1 MSVSTCSMI
10 KASSLLVSTIK
21 GVGEKLSSTLSKLGI
36 KTIENLLFHFPIGYQ
51 DRTTLRK
58 IAELEP
64 NQDFVVQGVIEKV
77 SQTFVPRK
85 MLLVKIKDNTGHLY
99 LRFFYYFPGLRNI
112 FKEGVL
118 IQVSGSSRL
127 GRFGLET
134 IHPEYEIVKGNE
146 FKPQILAKYPL
157 TKGIS
162 HQKMRKLISEAIELI
177 KQEKIEVTDLMPA
190 HNFSN
195 LNESIVNV
203 HSPDPK
209 SNIEDFLVGG
219 NSEARK
225 RIGLEEMV
233 ANKIS
238 YLSIREQN
246 KNRITSSF
254 QNDNLAKEI
263 NAGLAFKLTDDQVSA
278 YEEIRADIATQTP
291 MLRLLQGDVGS
302 GKTIVA
308 GLVAAH
314 VVEDKRQVA
323 ILAPTTI
330 LANQHYQN
338 FVEWFGAEEVQL
350 LTSKI
355 PAKEKRL
362 IYENIAEG
370 KAKIIIGTHAV
381 FQEGVSYKNLS
392 LVIYDEQ
399 HRFGVSQR
407 LKLKEKAEDYP
418 HQLLLSA
425 TPIPRTMAMG
435 VLSGLD
441 ISTIKSLPP
450 NRTPIVT
457 TTLSNNRRDA
467 LINRIKSAIS
477 KDSQVYWV
485 CPLIDESES
494 ELIGI
499 EDLEKILKKEFDS
512 QDYEIIHGKMKDA
525 DKHQILQDF
534 KDKKTKILLATT
546 VIEVGIDVPDANIM
560 VIENSERFGLA
571 QLHQLR
577 GRVGRGE
584 KESFCILMH
593 TDSLTELS
601 EKRLEII
608 TETND
613 GFVIAEEDLKL
624 RGPGDILGLSQTGQ
638 PSFTFFDLLANEELQ
653 VEAERLAQ
661 EVIKLPAEQQRRIVE
676 SWFPAHLELSDV

>member
-1 MSVSTCSMI
+1 MSTDQKI
-10 KASSLLVSTIK
+10 EASSLLVSTIK

-36 KTIENLLFHFPIGYQ
+36 KTIEDLLFHFPIGYQ
-51 DRTTLRK
+51 DRTILKK

-99 LRFFYYFPGLRNI
+99 LRFFYYFPGLRNV
-112 FKEGVL
+112 FKEGTS

-127 GRFGLET
+127 GRYGLET
-134 IHPEYEIVKGNE
+134 VHPEYEMVKNDE

-157 TKGIS
+157 TKGIT
-162 HQKMRKLISEAIELI
+162 HQKMRKLMSEAIELI
-177 KQEKIEVTDLMPA
+177 KEDKIEVTDLMPA

-195 LNESIVNV
+195 LNESIINV
-203 HSPDPK
+203 HAPDPK
-209 SNIEDFLVGG
+209 SDINDFLVGG

-246 KNRITSSF
+246 KNRITSAF
-254 QNDNLAKEI
+254 KNNKLAKEI
-263 NAGLAFKLTDDQVSA
+263 NSGLAFKLTDDQVSA
-278 YEEIRADIATQTP
+278 YEEISDDIATQTP

-314 VVEDKRQVA
+314 VVEDKKQVA

-338 FVEWFGAEEVQL
+338 FIEWFGEEEVQL

-355 PAKEKRL
+355 PVKEKRL
-362 IYENIAEG
+362 IYQNIAEG
-370 KAKIIIGTHAV
+370 KTKIIIGTHAV
-381 FQEGVSYKNLS
+381 FQEGVTYKDLS

-457 TTLSNNRRDA
+457 TTLPNNRREA
-467 LINRIKSAIS
+467 LIHRIKSAIN
-477 KDSQVYWV
+477 KNSQVYWV

-512 QDYEIIHGKMKDA
+512 QDYEIIHGKMKDM
-525 DKHQILQDF
+525 DKQKILSDF
-534 KDKKTKILLATT
+534 KEKKTKILLATT

-593 TDSLTELS
+593 NESLTELP
-601 EKRLEII
+601 EKRLQII

-653 VEAERLAQ
+653 GEAERLAQ
-661 EVIKLPAEQQRRIVE
+661 EVIKLPVEQQRRIVE
-676 SWFPAHLELSDV
+676 RWFPAHLELSDV

>member
-1 MSVSTCSMI
+1 MSTDQKI
-10 KASSLLVSTIK
+10 EASSLLVSTIK

-36 KTIENLLFHFPIGYQ
+36 KTIEDLLFHFPIGYQ
-51 DRTTLRK
+51 DRTILKK

-99 LRFFYYFPGLRNI
+99 LRFFYYFPGLRNV
-112 FKEGVL
+112 FKEGTS

-127 GRFGLET
+127 GRYGLET
-134 IHPEYEIVKGNE
+134 VHPEYEIVKNDE

-157 TKGIS
+157 TKGIT

-177 KQEKIEVTDLMPA
+177 KEDKIEVTDLMPA

-195 LNESIVNV
+195 LNESIINV
-203 HSPDPK
+203 HAPDPK
-209 SNIEDFLVGG
+209 SDIDDFLVGG
-219 NSEARK
+219 KSEARK

-246 KNRITSSF
+246 KNRITSAF
-254 QNDNLAKEI
+254 KNNKLAKEI
-263 NAGLAFKLTDDQVSA
+263 NAGLPFKLTDDQVSA
-278 YEEIRADIATQTP
+278 YEEISADIATQTP

-314 VVEDKRQVA
+314 VVEDKKQVA

-338 FVEWFGAEEVQL
+338 FIQWFGEEEVQL

-355 PAKEKRL
+355 PVKEKRL
-362 IYENIAEG
+362 IYQNIAEG
-370 KAKIIIGTHAV
+370 KTKIIIGTHAV
-381 FQEGVSYKNLS
+381 FQEGVTYKDLS

-467 LINRIKSAIS
+467 LINRIKSAIN
-477 KDSQVYWV
+477 KNSQVYWV

-512 QDYEIIHGKMKDA
+512 QDYEIIHGKMKDM
-525 DKHQILQDF
+525 DKQKILSDF
-534 KDKKTKILLATT
+534 KEKKTKILLATT

-593 TDSLTELS
+593 SDSLTELS

-653 VEAERLAQ
+653 GEAERLAQ
-661 EVIKLPAEQQRRIVE
+661 EVIKLPVEQQRKIVE
-676 SWFPAHLELSDV
+676 RWFPAHLELSDV

>member
-1 MSVSTCSMI
+1 MSTDQKI
-10 KASSLLVSTIK
+10 EASSLLVSTIK

-36 KTIENLLFHFPIGYQ
+36 KTIEDLLFHFPIGYQ
-51 DRTTLRK
+51 DRTILKK

-112 FKEGVL
+112 FKEGTSM
-118 IQVSGSSRL
+118 QVSGSSRL
-127 GRFGLET
+127 GRYGLET
-134 IHPEYEIVKGNE
+134 VHPEYEIVKNDE

-157 TKGIS
+157 TKGIT
-162 HQKMRKLISEAIELI
+162 HQKMRKLMSEAIELI
-177 KQEKIEVTDLMPA
+177 KEDKIEVTDLMPA

-195 LNESIVNV
+195 LNESIINV
-203 HSPDPK
+203 HAPDPK
-209 SNIEDFLVGG
+209 SDINDFLVGG

-246 KNRITSSF
+246 KNRITSAF
-254 QNDNLAKEI
+254 KNNKLAKEI
-263 NAGLAFKLTDDQVSA
+263 NSGLAFKLTDDQVSA
-278 YEEIRADIATQTP
+278 YEEISDDIATQTP

-314 VVEDKRQVA
+314 VVEDKKQVA

-338 FVEWFGAEEVQL
+338 FIEWFGEEEVQL

-355 PAKEKRL
+355 PVKEKKL
-362 IYENIAEG
+362 IYQNIAEG
-370 KAKIIIGTHAV
+370 KTKIIIGTHAV
-381 FQEGVSYKNLS
+381 FQEGVTYKDLS

-450 NRTPIVT
+450 NRTPIIT
-457 TTLSNNRRDA
+457 TTLPNNRRDA
-467 LINRIKSAIS
+467 LINRIKSAIN
-477 KDSQVYWV
+477 KNSQVYWV

-512 QDYEIIHGKMKDA
+512 QDYEIIHGKMKDM
-525 DKHQILQDF
+525 DKQKILSDF
-534 KDKKTKILLATT
+534 KEKKTKILLATT

-593 TDSLTELS
+593 NDSLTELP
-601 EKRLEII
+601 EKRLQII

-653 VEAERLAQ
+653 GEAERLAQ
-661 EVIKLPAEQQRRIVE
+661 EVIKLPVEQQRRIVE
-676 SWFPAHLELSDV
+676 RWFPAHLELSDV

>member
-1 MSVSTCSMI
+1 MSSDQKI
-10 KASSLLVSTIK
+10 EASSLLVSTIK

-36 KTIENLLFHFPIGYQ
+36 KTIEDLLFHFPIGYQ
-51 DRTTLRK
+51 DRTILKK

-99 LRFFYYFPGLRNI
+99 LRFFYYFPGLRNV
-112 FKEGVL
+112 FKEGTL

-127 GRFGLET
+127 GRYGLET
-134 IHPEYEIVKGNE
+134 VHPEYEIVKDNE

-157 TKGIS
+157 TKGIT
-162 HQKMRKLISEAIELI
+162 HIKMRKLISEAIELV
-177 KQEKIEVTDLMPA
+177 KADKIEVADLMPA
-190 HNFSN
+190 NNFSN
-195 LNESIVNV
+195 LNESIINV
-203 HSPDPK
+203 HTPDPK

-246 KNRITSSF
+246 KNRITSAF
-254 QNDNLAKEI
+254 QNDKLAKEI
-263 NAGLAFKLTDDQVSA
+263 NSGLAFELTDDQVSA
-278 YEEIRADIATQTP
+278 YEEISADIATQTP

-314 VVEDKRQVA
+314 VVEDKKQVA

-338 FVEWFGAEEVQL
+338 FVEWFGEEEVQL

-355 PAKEKRL
+355 PVKEKRL

-370 KAKIIIGTHAV
+370 KTKIIIGTHAV
-381 FQEGVSYKNLS
+381 FQEGVTYKDLS

-457 TTLSNNRRDA
+457 TTLPNNRRDA

-477 KDSQVYWV
+477 KNSQVYWV

-512 QDYEIIHGKMKDA
+512 QDYEIIHGKMKDT
-525 DKHQILQDF
+525 DKHQILKDF

-593 TDSLTELS
+593 SDSLTELS

-653 VEAERLAQ
+653 DEAERLAQ
-661 EVIKLPAEQQRRIVE
+661 EVIKLPVEQQRKIVE
-676 SWFPAHLELSDV
+676 RWFPAHLELSDV

>member
-1 MSVSTCSMI
+1 MSTDQKI
-10 KASSLLVSTIK
+10 EASSLLVSTIK

-36 KTIENLLFHFPIGYQ
+36 KTIEDLLFHFPIGYQ
-51 DRTTLRK
+51 DRTILKK

-99 LRFFYYFPGLRNI
+99 LRFFYYFPGLRNV
-112 FKEGVL
+112 FKEGTS

-127 GRFGLET
+127 GRYGLET
-134 IHPEYEIVKGNE
+134 VHPEYEIVKNDE

-157 TKGIS
+157 TKGIT
-162 HQKMRKLISEAIELI
+162 HQKMRKLMSEAIELI
-177 KQEKIEVTDLMPA
+177 KEGKIEVTDLMPA

-195 LNESIVNV
+195 LNESIINV
-203 HSPDPK
+203 HAPDPK
-209 SNIEDFLVGG
+209 SDINDFLVGG

-246 KNRITSSF
+246 KNRITSAF
-254 QNDNLAKEI
+254 KNNKLAKEI
-263 NAGLAFKLTDDQVSA
+263 NSGLAFKLTDDQVSA
-278 YEEIRADIATQTP
+278 YEEISDDIATQTP

-314 VVEDKRQVA
+314 VVEDKKQVA

-338 FVEWFGAEEVQL
+338 FIEWFGEEEVQL

-355 PAKEKRL
+355 PVKEKRL
-362 IYENIAEG
+362 IYQNIAEG
-370 KAKIIIGTHAV
+370 KTKIIIGTHAV
-381 FQEGVSYKNLS
+381 FQEGVTYKDLS

-450 NRTPIVT
+450 NRTPIIT
-457 TTLSNNRRDA
+457 TTLPNNRRDA
-467 LINRIKSAIS
+467 LINRIKSAIN
-477 KDSQVYWV
+477 KNSQVYWV

-512 QDYEIIHGKMKDA
+512 QDYEIIHGKMKDM
-525 DKHQILQDF
+525 DKQKILSDF
-534 KDKKTKILLATT
+534 KEKKTKILLATT

-593 TDSLTELS
+593 NESLTELP
-601 EKRLEII
+601 EKRLQII

-653 VEAERLAQ
+653 GEAERLAQ
-661 EVIKLPAEQQRRIVE
+661 EVIKLPVEQQRRIVE
-676 SWFPAHLELSDV
+676 RWFPAHLELSDV

>member
-1 MSVSTCSMI
+1 MSSDQKI
-10 KASSLLVSTIK
+10 EASSLLVSTIK

-36 KTIENLLFHFPIGYQ
+36 KTIEDLLFHFPIGYQ
-51 DRTTLRK
+51 DRTTLKK

-64 NQDFVVQGVIEKV
+64 NQDFVVQGVIERV

-99 LRFFYYFPGLRNI
+99 LRFFYYFPGLRNV
-112 FKEGVL
+112 FKEGTL

-127 GRFGLET
+127 GRYGLET
-134 IHPEYEIVKGNE
+134 VHPEYETVRDNE

-157 TKGIS
+157 TKGIT
-162 HQKMRKLISEAIELI
+162 HLKMRKLISEAIELI
-177 KQEKIEVTDLMPA
+177 KADKIEVADLMPA
-190 HNFSN
+190 NNFSN
-195 LNESIVNV
+195 LNESIINV
-203 HSPDPK
+203 HAPDPK
-209 SNIEDFLVGG
+209 SDIEDYLVGG

-246 KNRITSSF
+246 KNRITSAF
-254 QNDNLAKEI
+254 QNDKLAKEI
-263 NAGLAFKLTDDQVSA
+263 NSGLAFELTDDQVSA
-278 YEEIRADIATQTP
+278 YKEISADIATQTP

-314 VVEDKRQVA
+314 VVEDKKQVA

-338 FVEWFGAEEVQL
+338 FVEWFGEEEVQL

-355 PAKEKRL
+355 PVKEKRL

-370 KAKIIIGTHAV
+370 KTKIIIGTHAV
-381 FQEGVSYKNLS
+381 FQEGVTYKDLS

-457 TTLSNNRRDA
+457 TTLPNNRRDA

-477 KDSQVYWV
+477 KNSQVYWV

-512 QDYEIIHGKMKDA
+512 QDYEIIHGKMKDT
-525 DKHQILQDF
+525 DKHQILKDF

-593 TDSLTELS
+593 SDSLTELS

-653 VEAERLAQ
+653 DEAERLAQ
-661 EVIKLPAEQQRRIVE
+661 EVIKLPVEQQRKIVE
-676 SWFPAHLELSDV
+676 RWFPAHLELSDV

>member
-1 MSVSTCSMI
+1 MSTDQKI
-10 KASSLLVSTIK
+10 EASSLLVSTIK

-36 KTIENLLFHFPIGYQ
+36 KTIEDLLFHFPIGYQ
-51 DRTTLRK
+51 DRTILKK

-99 LRFFYYFPGLRNI
+99 LRFFYYFPGLRNV
-112 FKEGVL
+112 FKEGTS

-127 GRFGLET
+127 GRYGLET
-134 IHPEYEIVKGNE
+134 VHPEYEIVKNDE

-157 TKGIS
+157 TKGIT
-162 HQKMRKLISEAIELI
+162 HQKMRKLMSEAIELI
-177 KQEKIEVTDLMPA
+177 KEGKIEVTDLMPA

-195 LNESIVNV
+195 LNESIINV
-203 HSPDPK
+203 HAPDPK
-209 SNIEDFLVGG
+209 SDINDFLVGG

-246 KNRITSSF
+246 KNRITSAF
-254 QNDNLAKEI
+254 KNNKLAKEI
-263 NAGLAFKLTDDQVSA
+263 NSGLAFKLTDDQVSA
-278 YEEIRADIATQTP
+278 YEEISDDIATQTP

-314 VVEDKRQVA
+314 VVEDKKQVA

-338 FVEWFGAEEVQL
+338 FIEWFGEEEVQL

-355 PAKEKRL
+355 PVKEKRL
-362 IYENIAEG
+362 IYQNIAEG
-370 KAKIIIGTHAV
+370 KTKIIIGTHAV
-381 FQEGVSYKNLS
+381 FQEGVTYKDLS

-457 TTLSNNRRDA
+457 TTLPNNRREA
-467 LINRIKSAIS
+467 LINRIKSAIN
-477 KDSQVYWV
+477 KNSQVYWV

-512 QDYEIIHGKMKDA
+512 QDYEIIHGKMKDM
-525 DKHQILQDF
+525 DKQKILSDF
-534 KDKKTKILLATT
+534 KEKKTKILLATT

-593 TDSLTELS
+593 NESLTELP
-601 EKRLEII
+601 EKRLQII

-653 VEAERLAQ
+653 GEAERLAQ
-661 EVIKLPAEQQRRIVE
+661 EVIKLPVEQQRRIVE
-676 SWFPAHLELSDV
+676 RWFPAHLELSDV

>member
-1 MSVSTCSMI
+1 MSTDQKI
-10 KASSLLVSTIK
+10 EASSLLVSTIK

-36 KTIENLLFHFPIGYQ
+36 KTIEDLLFHFPIGYQ
-51 DRTTLRK
+51 DRTILKK

-99 LRFFYYFPGLRNI
+99 LRFFYYFPGLRNV
-112 FKEGVL
+112 FKEGTS

-127 GRFGLET
+127 GRYGLET
-134 IHPEYEIVKGNE
+134 VHPEYEIVKNDE

-157 TKGIS
+157 TKGIT
-162 HQKMRKLISEAIELI
+162 HQKMRKLMSEAIELI
-177 KQEKIEVTDLMPA
+177 KEDKIEVTDLMPA

-195 LNESIVNV
+195 LNESIINV
-203 HSPDPK
+203 HAPDPK
-209 SNIEDFLVGG
+209 SDINDFLVGG

-246 KNRITSSF
+246 KNRITSAF
-254 QNDNLAKEI
+254 QNNKLAQEI
-263 NAGLAFKLTDDQVSA
+263 NSGLAFKLTDDQVSA
-278 YEEIRADIATQTP
+278 YEEISADIATQTP

-314 VVEDKRQVA
+314 VVEDKKQVA

-338 FVEWFGAEEVQL
+338 FIEWFGEEEVQL

-355 PAKEKRL
+355 PVKEKKL
-362 IYENIAEG
+362 IYQNIAEG
-370 KAKIIIGTHAV
+370 KTKIIIGTHAV
-381 FQEGVSYKNLS
+381 FQEGVTYKDLS

-450 NRTPIVT
+450 NRTPIIT
-457 TTLSNNRRDA
+457 TTLPNNRRDA
-467 LINRIKSAIS
+467 LINRIKSAIN
-477 KDSQVYWV
+477 KNSQVYWV

-512 QDYEIIHGKMKDA
+512 QDYEIIHGKMKDM
-525 DKHQILQDF
+525 DKQKILSDF
-534 KDKKTKILLATT
+534 KEKKTKILLATT

-593 TDSLTELS
+593 NDSLTELP
-601 EKRLEII
+601 EKRLQII

-653 VEAERLAQ
+653 GEAERLAQ
-661 EVIKLPAEQQRRIVE
+661 EVIKLPVEQQRRIVE
-676 SWFPAHLELSDV
+676 RWFPAHLELSDV

>member
-1 MSVSTCSMI
+1 MSTDQKI
-10 KASSLLVSTIK
+10 EASSLLVSTIK
-21 GVGEKLSSTLSKLGI
+21 GVGEKLSSTLLKLGI
-36 KTIENLLFHFPIGYQ
+36 KTIEDLLFHFPIGYH
-51 DRTTLRK
+51 DRTTLKK

-85 MLLVKIKDNTGHLY
+85 MLLVKVRDNTGHLY
-99 LRFFYYFPGLRNI
+99 LRFFYYFPGLRNV
-112 FKEGVL
+112 FKIGTS

-127 GRFGLET
+127 GRYGLET
-134 IHPEYEIVKGNE
+134 VHPEYEIVRDDE

-157 TKGIS
+157 TKGIT
-162 HQKMRKLISEAIELI
+162 HQKLRKIISEAIELL
-177 KQEKIEVTDLMPA
+177 KQDKIEITDLLPA

-195 LNESIVNV
+195 LNQSIIDV
-203 HSPDPK
+203 HTPDPK

-219 NSEARK
+219 TSEARK

-246 KNRITSSF
+246 KNRITSTF
-254 QNDNLAKEI
+254 HNDRLAKEI
-263 NAGLAFKLTDDQVSA
+263 HSSLAFKLTDDQVSA
-278 YEEIRADIATQTP
+278 YEEISADIATQTP

-314 VVEDKRQVA
+314 IVEDKKQVA

-338 FVEWFGAEEVQL
+338 FVEWFGQEEVQL
-350 LTSKI
+350 LTSRI

-362 IYENIAEG
+362 IYENIVEG
-370 KAKIIIGTHAV
+370 KTKIIIGTHAV
-381 FQEGVSYKNLS
+381 FQEAVTYKDLS

-457 TTLSNNRRDA
+457 TTLPNNRRDA

-477 KDSQVYWV
+477 KNSQVYWV

-499 EDLEKILKKEFDS
+499 EDLEKILKKEFNS
-512 QDYEIIHGKMKDA
+512 KEYEIIHGKMKDT
-525 DKHQILQDF
+525 DKQRILSDF
-534 KDKKTKILLATT
+534 REKKTKILLATT

-593 TDSLTELS
+593 SDSLTELS
-601 EKRLEII
+601 EKRLQII

-653 VEAERLAQ
+653 DEAERLAQ
-661 EVIKLPAEQQRRIVE
+661 EVIKLPVEQQRRIVE
-676 SWFPAHLELSDV
+676 RWFPAHLELSDV

>member
-1 MSVSTCSMI
+1 MSSDQKI

-51 DRTTLRK
+51 DRTKLRK

-162 HQKMRKLISEAIELI
+162 HQKMRKIISEAIELI

-263 NAGLAFKLTDDQVSA
+263 NAGLAFELTDDQVSA
-278 YEEIRADIATQTP
+278 YEEIRSDIATQTP

-338 FVEWFGAEEVQL
+338 FVEWFGGEEVQL

-370 KAKIIIGTHAV
+370 KTKIIIGTHAV

-638 PSFTFFDLLANEELQ
+638 PSFTFFDLLADEELQ

-661 EVIKLPAEQQRRIVE
+661 EVIKLPVEQQRKIVE
-676 SWFPAHLELSDV
+676 RWFPAHLELSDV

>member
-1 MSVSTCSMI
+1 MSTDQKI
-10 KASSLLVSTIK
+10 EASSLLVSTIK

-36 KTIENLLFHFPIGYQ
+36 KTVEDLLFHFPIGYQ
-51 DRTTLRK
+51 DRTVLKK

-99 LRFFYYFPGLRNI
+99 LRFFYYFPGLRNV
-112 FKEGVL
+112 FKEGTS

-127 GRFGLET
+127 GRYGLET
-134 IHPEYEIVKGNE
+134 VHPEYEIVKNDE

-157 TKGIS
+157 TKGIT
-162 HQKMRKLISEAIELI
+162 HQKMRKLMSEAIELI
-177 KQEKIEVTDLMPA
+177 KEDKIEVTDLMPA

-195 LNESIVNV
+195 LNESIINV
-203 HSPDPK
+203 HAPDPK
-209 SNIEDFLVGG
+209 SDINDFLVGG

-246 KNRITSSF
+246 KNRITSAF
-254 QNDNLAKEI
+254 KNNKLAKEI
-263 NAGLAFKLTDDQVSA
+263 NSGLAFKLTDDQVSA
-278 YEEIRADIATQTP
+278 YEEISDDIATQTP

-314 VVEDKRQVA
+314 VVEDKKQVA
-323 ILAPTTI
+323 ILAQTTI

-338 FVEWFGAEEVQL
+338 FVEWFGEEEVQL

-355 PAKEKRL
+355 PVKEKRL

-370 KAKIIIGTHAV
+370 KTKIIIGTHAV
-381 FQEGVSYKNLS
+381 FQEGVTYKDLS

-457 TTLSNNRRDA
+457 TTLPNNRRDA
-467 LINRIKSAIS
+467 LINRIKSAIN
-477 KDSQVYWV
+477 KNSQVYWV

-512 QDYEIIHGKMKDA
+512 QDYEIIHGKMKDT
-525 DKHQILQDF
+525 DKQRILSDF

-593 TDSLTELS
+593 SDSLTELS
-601 EKRLEII
+601 EKRLQII

-638 PSFTFFDLLANEELQ
+638 PSFTFFDLLANQELQ
-653 VEAERLAQ
+653 FEAERLAQ
-661 EVIKLPAEQQRRIVE
+661 EVIRLPVEQQRRIVE
-676 SWFPAHLELSDV
+676 RWFPAHLELSDV

>member
-1 MSVSTCSMI
+1 MSSDQKI
-10 KASSLLVSTIK
+10 EASSLLVSTIK

-36 KTIENLLFHFPIGYQ
+36 KTIEDLLFHFPIGYQ
-51 DRTTLRK
+51 DRTTLKK

-85 MLLVKIKDNTGHLY
+85 MLLVKIRDNTGHLY
-99 LRFFYYFPGLRNI
+99 LRFFYYFPGLRNV
-112 FKEGVL
+112 FKEGTL

-127 GRFGLET
+127 GRYGLET
-134 IHPEYEIVKGNE
+134 VHPEYETVRDNE

-157 TKGIS
+157 TKGIT
-162 HQKMRKLISEAIELI
+162 HLKMRKLISEAIELI
-177 KQEKIEVTDLMPA
+177 KADKIEVADLMPA
-190 HNFSN
+190 NNFSN
-195 LNESIVNV
+195 LNESIINV
-203 HSPDPK
+203 HAPDPK
-209 SNIEDFLVGG
+209 SDIEDYLVGG

-246 KNRITSSF
+246 KNRITSAF
-254 QNDNLAKEI
+254 QNDKLAKEI
-263 NAGLAFKLTDDQVSA
+263 NSGLAFELTDDQVSA
-278 YEEIRADIATQTP
+278 YKEISADIATQTP

-314 VVEDKRQVA
+314 VVEGKKQVA

-338 FVEWFGAEEVQL
+338 FVEWFGEEEVQL

-355 PAKEKRL
+355 PVKEKRL

-370 KAKIIIGTHAV
+370 KTKIIIGTHAV
-381 FQEGVSYKNLS
+381 FQEGVTYKDLS

-457 TTLSNNRRDA
+457 TTLPNNRRDA

-477 KDSQVYWV
+477 KNSQVYWV

-512 QDYEIIHGKMKDA
+512 QDYEIIHGKMKDT
-525 DKHQILQDF
+525 DKHQILKDF

-593 TDSLTELS
+593 SDSLTELS

-653 VEAERLAQ
+653 DEAERLAQ
-661 EVIKLPAEQQRRIVE
+661 EVIKLPVEQQRKIVE
-676 SWFPAHLELSDV
+676 RWFPAHLELSDV

>member
-1 MSVSTCSMI
+1 MSTDQKI
-10 KASSLLVSTIK
+10 EASSLLVSTIK

-36 KTIENLLFHFPIGYQ
+36 KTIEDLLFHFPISYQ
-51 DRTTLRK
+51 DRTILKK

-99 LRFFYYFPGLRNI
+99 LRFFYYFPGLRNV
-112 FKEGVL
+112 FKEGTS

-127 GRFGLET
+127 GRYGLET
-134 IHPEYEIVKGNE
+134 VHPEYEIVKNDE

-157 TKGIS
+157 TKGIT
-162 HQKMRKLISEAIELI
+162 HQKMRKLMSEAIELI
-177 KQEKIEVTDLMPA
+177 KEDKIEVTDLMPA

-195 LNESIVNV
+195 LNESIINV
-203 HSPDPK
+203 HAPDPK
-209 SNIEDFLVGG
+209 SDINDFLVGG

-246 KNRITSSF
+246 KNRITSAF
-254 QNDNLAKEI
+254 KNNKLAKEI
-263 NAGLAFKLTDDQVSA
+263 NSGLAFKLTDDQVSA
-278 YEEIRADIATQTP
+278 YEEISDDIATQTP

-314 VVEDKRQVA
+314 VVEDKKQVA

-338 FVEWFGAEEVQL
+338 FIEWFGEEEVQL

-355 PAKEKRL
+355 PVKEKKL
-362 IYENIAEG
+362 IYQNIAEG
-370 KAKIIIGTHAV
+370 KTKIIIGTHAV
-381 FQEGVSYKNLS
+381 FQEGVTYKDLS

-450 NRTPIVT
+450 NRTPIIT
-457 TTLSNNRRDA
+457 TTLPNNRRDA
-467 LINRIKSAIS
+467 LINRIKSAIN
-477 KDSQVYWV
+477 KNSQVYWV

-512 QDYEIIHGKMKDA
+512 QDYEIIHGKMKDM
-525 DKHQILQDF
+525 DKQKILSDF
-534 KDKKTKILLATT
+534 KEKKTKILLATT

-593 TDSLTELS
+593 NDSLTELP
-601 EKRLEII
+601 EKRLQII

-653 VEAERLAQ
+653 GEAERLAQ
-661 EVIKLPAEQQRRIVE
+661 EVIKLPVEQQRRIVE
-676 SWFPAHLELSDV
+676 RWFPAHLELSDV

>member
-1 MSVSTCSMI
+1 MSTDQKI
-10 KASSLLVSTIK
+10 EASSLLVSTIK

-36 KTIENLLFHFPIGYQ
+36 KTIEDLLFHFPIGYQ
-51 DRTTLRK
+51 DRTTLKK

-99 LRFFYYFPGLRNI
+99 LRFFYYFPGLRNV
-112 FKEGVL
+112 FKEGTL

-127 GRFGLET
+127 GRYGLET
-134 IHPEYEIVKGNE
+134 VHPEYEIVKDDE

-157 TKGIS
+157 TKGIT

-177 KQEKIEVTDLMPA
+177 KQQKIEVTDLMPE

-195 LNESIVNV
+195 LNESIINV

-209 SNIEDFLVGG
+209 SDIEDFLVGG

-246 KNRITSSF
+246 KNRITSAF
-254 QNDNLAKEI
+254 QNDKLAKEI
-263 NAGLAFKLTDDQVSA
+263 NSGLAFKLTDDQISA
-278 YEEIRADIATQTP
+278 YEEISADIATQTP

-314 VVEDKRQVA
+314 VVEDKKQVA

-338 FVEWFGAEEVQL
+338 FVEWFGEEEVQL

-355 PAKEKRL
+355 PVKEKRL

-370 KAKIIIGTHAV
+370 KTKIIIGTHAV
-381 FQEGVSYKNLS
+381 FQEGVTYKDLS

-457 TTLSNNRRDA
+457 TTLPNNRRDA

-477 KDSQVYWV
+477 KNSQVYWV

-512 QDYEIIHGKMKDA
+512 QDYEIIHGKMKDT
-525 DKHQILQDF
+525 DKHQILKDF

-593 TDSLTELS
+593 SDSLTELS

-653 VEAERLAQ
+653 DEAERLAQ
-661 EVIKLPAEQQRRIVE
+661 EVIKLPIEQQRKIVE
-676 SWFPAHLELSDV
+676 RWFPAHLELSDV

>member
-1 MSVSTCSMI
+1 MSTDQKI
-10 KASSLLVSTIK
+10 EASSLLVSTIK

-36 KTIENLLFHFPIGYQ
+36 KTVEDLLFHFPIGYQ
-51 DRTTLRK
+51 DRTVLKK

-99 LRFFYYFPGLRNI
+99 LRFFYYFPGLRNV
-112 FKEGVL
+112 FKEGTS

-127 GRFGLET
+127 GRYGLET
-134 IHPEYEIVKGNE
+134 VHPEYEIVKNDE

-157 TKGIS
+157 TKGIT

-177 KQEKIEVTDLMPA
+177 KEDKIEVTDLMPA
-190 HNFSN
+190 HSISN
-195 LNESIVNV
+195 LTESIINV
-203 HSPDPK
+203 HAPDAQRD
-209 SNIEDFLVGG
+209 IDDFLVGG
-219 NSEARK
+219 KSEARK

-246 KNRITSSF
+246 KNRITSAF
-254 QNDNLAKEI
+254 KTNKLAKEI

-278 YEEIRADIATQTP
+278 YEEISADIATQTP

-314 VVEDKRQVA
+314 VVEDKKQVA

-338 FVEWFGAEEVQL
+338 FIQWFGEEEVQL

-355 PAKEKRL
+355 PVKEKRL
-362 IYENIAEG
+362 IYQNIAKG
-370 KAKIIIGTHAV
+370 KTKIIIGTHAV
-381 FQEGVSYKNLS
+381 FQEGVTYKDLS

-441 ISTIKSLPP
+441 ISTIKTLPP

-467 LINRIKSAIS
+467 LINRIKSAIN
-477 KDSQVYWV
+477 KNSQVYWV

-512 QDYEIIHGKMKDA
+512 QDYEIIHGKMKDM
-525 DKHQILQDF
+525 DKQKILSDF
-534 KDKKTKILLATT
+534 KEKKTKILLATT

-593 TDSLTELS
+593 SDSLTELS

-653 VEAERLAQ
+653 GEAERLAQ
-661 EVIKLPAEQQRRIVE
+661 EVIKLPVEQQRKIVE
-676 SWFPAHLELSDV
+676 RWFPAHLELSDV

>member
-1 MSVSTCSMI
+1 MSTDQKI
-10 KASSLLVSTIK
+10 EASSLLVSTIK

-36 KTIENLLFHFPIGYQ
+36 KTIEDLLFHFPIGYQ
-51 DRTTLRK
+51 DRTTLKK

-64 NQDFVVQGVIEKV
+64 NQDFVVQGIIEKV

-99 LRFFYYFPGLRNI
+99 LRFFYYFPGLRNV
-112 FKEGVL
+112 FKEGTL

-127 GRFGLET
+127 GRYGLET
-134 IHPEYEIVKGNE
+134 VHPEYEIVKDDE

-157 TKGIS
+157 TKGIT

-177 KQEKIEVTDLMPA
+177 KQQKIEVTDLMPE

-195 LNESIVNV
+195 LNESIINV

-209 SNIEDFLVGG
+209 SDIEDFLVGG

-246 KNRITSSF
+246 KNRITSAF
-254 QNDNLAKEI
+254 QNDKLAKEI
-263 NAGLAFKLTDDQVSA
+263 NSGLAFKLTDDQISA
-278 YEEIRADIATQTP
+278 YEEISADIATQTP

-314 VVEDKRQVA
+314 VVEDKKQVA

-338 FVEWFGAEEVQL
+338 FVEWFGEEEVQL

-355 PAKEKRL
+355 PVKEKRL

-370 KAKIIIGTHAV
+370 KTKIIIGTHAV
-381 FQEGVSYKNLS
+381 FQEGVTYKDLS

-457 TTLSNNRRDA
+457 TTLPNNRRDA

-477 KDSQVYWV
+477 KNSQVYWV

-512 QDYEIIHGKMKDA
+512 QDYEIIHGKMKDT
-525 DKHQILQDF
+525 DKQKILSDF

-593 TDSLTELS
+593 SDSLTELS

-653 VEAERLAQ
+653 GEAERLAQ
-661 EVIKLPAEQQRRIVE
+661 EVIKLPVEQQRKIVE
-676 SWFPAHLELSDV
+676 RWFPAHLELSDV

>member
-1 MSVSTCSMI
+1 MSSDQKI

-195 LNESIVNV
+195 LNESIINV

-370 KAKIIIGTHAV
+370 KTKIIIGTHAV

-593 TDSLTELS
+593 SDSLTELS

-653 VEAERLAQ
+653 IEAERLAQ

-676 SWFPAHLELSDV
+676 RWFPAHLELSDV

>member
-1 MSVSTCSMI
+1 MSSDQKI
-10 KASSLLVSTIK
+10 EASSLLVSTIK
-21 GVGEKLSSTLSKLGI
+21 GVGEKLSSTLLKLGI
-36 KTIENLLFHFPIGYQ
+36 KTIEDLLFHFPIGYQ
-51 DRTTLRK
+51 DRTTLKK

-99 LRFFYYFPGLRNI
+99 LRFFYYFPGLRNV
-112 FKEGVL
+112 FKEGTL

-127 GRFGLET
+127 GRYGLET
-134 IHPEYEIVKGNE
+134 VHPEYEIVKDNE

-157 TKGIS
+157 TKGIT
-162 HQKMRKLISEAIELI
+162 HLKMRKLISEAIELI
-177 KQEKIEVTDLMPA
+177 KADKIEVADLMPA
-190 HNFSN
+190 NNFSN
-195 LNESIVNV
+195 LNESIINV
-203 HSPDPK
+203 HAPDPK
-209 SNIEDFLVGG
+209 SDIEDYLVGG

-246 KNRITSSF
+246 KNRITSAF
-254 QNDNLAKEI
+254 QNDKLAKEI
-263 NAGLAFKLTDDQVSA
+263 NSGLAFELTDDQVSA
-278 YEEIRADIATQTP
+278 YEEISADIATQTP

-314 VVEDKRQVA
+314 VVEGKKQVA

-338 FVEWFGAEEVQL
+338 FVEWFGEEEVQL

-355 PAKEKRL
+355 PVKEKRL

-370 KAKIIIGTHAV
+370 KTKIIIGTHAV
-381 FQEGVSYKNLS
+381 FQEGVTYKDLS

-457 TTLSNNRRDA
+457 TTLPNNRRDA

-477 KDSQVYWV
+477 KNSQVYWV

-499 EDLEKILKKEFDS
+499 EDLEKILEKEFDS
-512 QDYEIIHGKMKDA
+512 QDYEIIHGKMKDT
-525 DKHQILQDF
+525 DKHQILKDF

-593 TDSLTELS
+593 SDSLTELS

-653 VEAERLAQ
+653 DEAERLAQ
-661 EVIKLPAEQQRRIVE
+661 EVIKLPVEQQRKIVE
-676 SWFPAHLELSDV
+676 RWFPAHLELSDV

>member
-1 MSVSTCSMI
+1 MSTDQKI
-10 KASSLLVSTIK
+10 EASSLLVSTIK

-36 KTIENLLFHFPIGYQ
+36 KTIEDLLFHFPIGYQ
-51 DRTTLRK
+51 DRTTLKK

-99 LRFFYYFPGLRNI
+99 LRFFYYFPGLRNV
-112 FKEGVL
+112 FKEGTL

-127 GRFGLET
+127 GRYGLET
-134 IHPEYEIVKGNE
+134 VHPEYEIVKDDE

-177 KQEKIEVTDLMPA
+177 KQQKIEVTDLMPE

-195 LNESIVNV
+195 LNESIINV

-209 SNIEDFLVGG
+209 SDIEDFLVGG

-246 KNRITSSF
+246 KNRITSAF
-254 QNDNLAKEI
+254 QNDKLAKEI
-263 NAGLAFKLTDDQVSA
+263 NSGLAFKLTDDQISA
-278 YEEIRADIATQTP
+278 YEEISADIATQTP

-314 VVEDKRQVA
+314 VVEDKKQVA

-338 FVEWFGAEEVQL
+338 FVEWFGEEEVQL

-355 PAKEKRL
+355 PVKEKRL

-370 KAKIIIGTHAV
+370 KTKIIIGTHAV
-381 FQEGVSYKNLS
+381 FQEGVTYKNLS

-457 TTLSNNRRDA
+457 TTLPNNRRDA

-477 KDSQVYWV
+477 KNSQVYWV

-512 QDYEIIHGKMKDA
+512 QDYEIIHGKMKDT
-525 DKHQILQDF
+525 DKQKILSDF

-593 TDSLTELS
+593 SDSLTELS

-653 VEAERLAQ
+653 GEAERLAQ
-661 EVIKLPAEQQRRIVE
+661 EVIKLPVEQQRKIVE
-676 SWFPAHLELSDV
+676 RWFPAHLELSDV

>member
-1 MSVSTCSMI
+1 MSTDQKI
-10 KASSLLVSTIK
+10 EASSLLVSTIK
-21 GVGEKLSSTLSKLGI
+21 GVGEKLSSTLSRLGI
-36 KTIENLLFHFPIGYQ
+36 KTIEDLLFHFPVGYQ
-51 DRTTLRK
+51 DRTTLKK

-64 NQDFVVQGVIEKV
+64 NQDFVVQAVIEKV

-85 MLLVKIKDNTGHLY
+85 MLLVKVKDSTGHLY
-99 LRFFYYFPGLRNI
+99 LRFFYYFPGLRNV
-112 FKEGVL
+112 FKEGAL
-118 IQVSGSSRL
+118 LQVSGSSRL
-127 GRFGLET
+127 GRYGLET
-134 IHPEYEIVKGNE
+134 VHPEYEIVKDNE

-157 TKGIS
+157 TKGIT
-162 HQKMRKLISEAIELI
+162 HQKLRKLISEAIELI
-177 KQEKIEVTDLMPA
+177 KQDKIEVTDLLPE

-195 LNESIVNV
+195 LNKSIIDV
-203 HSPDPK
+203 HAPDPE
-209 SNIEDFLVGG
+209 SNIEDLLAGG
-219 NSEARK
+219 TSEARK

-238 YLSIREQN
+238 YLSIKEQN
-246 KNRITSSF
+246 KNRITSAF
-254 QNDNLAKEI
+254 QNDKLAKVI
-263 NAGLAFKLTDDQVSA
+263 CSSLAFKLTDDQVSA
-278 YEEIRADIATQTP
+278 YEEISADIATQTP

-308 GLVAAH
+308 GLIAAH
-314 VVEDKRQVA
+314 VVEDKKQVA

-338 FVEWFGAEEVQL
+338 FVEWFGEEEVQL

-355 PAKEKRL
+355 PVKEKRL

-370 KAKIIIGTHAV
+370 KTKIIIGTHAV
-381 FQEGVSYKNLS
+381 FQEGVSYKDLS

-457 TTLSNNRRDA
+457 TTLPNNRRDA

-477 KDSQVYWV
+477 KNSQVYWV

-512 QDYEIIHGKMKDA
+512 KDYEIIHGKMKDT
-525 DKHQILQDF
+525 DKQKILSDF

-593 TDSLTELS
+593 SDSLTELS
-601 EKRLEII
+601 EKRLQII

-638 PSFTFFDLLANEELQ
+638 PSFTFFDLLANQELQ

-661 EVIKLPAEQQRRIVE
+661 EVIRLPVEQQRRIVE
-676 SWFPAHLELSDV
+676 RWFPAHLELSDV

>member
-1 MSVSTCSMI
+1 
-10 KASSLLVSTIK
+10 
-21 GVGEKLSSTLSKLGI
+21 
-36 KTIENLLFHFPIGYQ
+36 
-51 DRTTLRK
+51 
-58 IAELEP
+58 
-64 NQDFVVQGVIEKV
+64 
-77 SQTFVPRK
+77 

-99 LRFFYYFPGLRNI
+99 LRFFYYFPGLRNV
-112 FKEGVL
+112 FKEGTL

-127 GRFGLET
+127 GRYGLET
-134 IHPEYEIVKGNE
+134 VHPEYEIVKGDE

-157 TKGIS
+157 TKGIT

-195 LNESIVNV
+195 LNESIINV

-209 SNIEDFLVGG
+209 SDIEDFLVGG
-219 NSEARK
+219 TSEARK

-246 KNRITSSF
+246 KNRITSAF
-254 QNDNLAKEI
+254 QNDKLAKEI
-263 NAGLAFKLTDDQVSA
+263 NSGLAFKLTDDQISA
-278 YEEIRADIATQTP
+278 YEEISADIATQTP

-314 VVEDKRQVA
+314 VVEDKKQVA

-338 FVEWFGAEEVQL
+338 FVEWFGEEEVQL

-355 PAKEKRL
+355 PVKEKRL

-370 KAKIIIGTHAV
+370 KTKIIIGTHAV
-381 FQEGVSYKNLS
+381 FQEGVTYKDLS

-457 TTLSNNRRDA
+457 TTLPNNRRDA

-477 KDSQVYWV
+477 KNSQVYWV

-512 QDYEIIHGKMKDA
+512 EDYEIIHGKMKDA
-525 DKHQILQDF
+525 DKHQILKDF

-593 TDSLTELS
+593 SDTLTELS

-638 PSFTFFDLLANEELQ
+638 PSFTFFDLIANEELQ
-653 VEAERLAQ
+653 DEAERLAQ
-661 EVIKLPAEQQRRIVE
+661 EVIKLPVEQQRKIVE
-676 SWFPAHLELSDV
+676 RWFPAHLELSDV

>member
-1 MSVSTCSMI
+1 MSSDQKI
-10 KASSLLVSTIK
+10 EASSLLVSTIK

-36 KTIENLLFHFPIGYQ
+36 KTIEDLLFHFPIGYQ
-51 DRTTLRK
+51 DRTTLKK

-99 LRFFYYFPGLRNI
+99 LRFFYYFPGLRNV
-112 FKEGVL
+112 FKEGTL

-127 GRFGLET
+127 GRYGLET
-134 IHPEYEIVKGNE
+134 VHPEYEIVKDNE

-157 TKGIS
+157 TKGIT
-162 HQKMRKLISEAIELI
+162 HLKMRKLISEAIELI
-177 KQEKIEVTDLMPA
+177 KADKIEVADLMPA
-190 HNFSN
+190 NNFSN
-195 LNESIVNV
+195 LNESIINV
-203 HSPDPK
+203 HAPDPQ
-209 SNIEDFLVGG
+209 SDIEDYLVGG

-246 KNRITSSF
+246 KNRITSAF
-254 QNDNLAKEI
+254 QNDKLAKEI
-263 NAGLAFKLTDDQVSA
+263 NSGLAFELTDDQVSA
-278 YEEIRADIATQTP
+278 YEEISADIATQTP

-314 VVEDKRQVA
+314 VVEDKKQVA

-338 FVEWFGAEEVQL
+338 FVEWFGEEEVQL

-355 PAKEKRL
+355 PVKEKRL

-370 KAKIIIGTHAV
+370 KTKIIIGTHAV
-381 FQEGVSYKNLS
+381 FQEGVTYKDLS

-457 TTLSNNRRDA
+457 TTLPNNRRDA

-477 KDSQVYWV
+477 KNSQVYWV

-512 QDYEIIHGKMKDA
+512 QDYEIIHGKMKDT
-525 DKHQILQDF
+525 DKHQILKDF

-593 TDSLTELS
+593 SDSLTELS

-653 VEAERLAQ
+653 DEAERLAQ
-661 EVIKLPAEQQRRIVE
+661 EVIKLPVEQQRKIVE
-676 SWFPAHLELSDV
+676 RWFPAHLELSDV

>member
-1 MSVSTCSMI
+1 MSSDQKI
-10 KASSLLVSTIK
+10 EASSLLVSTIK

-36 KTIENLLFHFPIGYQ
+36 ITIEDLLFHFPIGYQ
-51 DRTTLRK
+51 DRTTLKK

-85 MLLVKIKDNTGHLY
+85 MLLVKIKDNTGHIY
-99 LRFFYYFPGLRNI
+99 LRFFYYFPGLRNV
-112 FKEGVL
+112 FKEGTT
-118 IQVSGSSRL
+118 IQVAGSSRL
-127 GRFGLET
+127 GRYGLET
-134 IHPEYEIVKGNE
+134 VHPEYETVQGNE
-146 FKPQILAKYPL
+146 FVPQILAKYPL
-157 TKGIS
+157 TKGLT
-162 HQKMRKLISEAIELI
+162 HQKMRKLISEVIELI

-195 LNESIVNV
+195 LNDSIINV

-209 SNIEDFLVGG
+209 SNIEEFLIGG

-246 KNRITSSF
+246 KNKTTKTF
-254 QNDNLAKEI
+254 PKNTLAKEI
-263 NAGLAFKLTDDQVSA
+263 KANLAFELTQDQASV
-278 YEEIRADIATQTP
+278 YEEISADIANQTP

-314 VVEDKRQVA
+314 VVEDKKQVA

-338 FVEWFGAEEVQL
+338 FVEWFGKEEVQL

-355 PAKEKRL
+355 PAKEKKL

-370 KAKIIIGTHAV
+370 KTKIIIGTHAV
-381 FQEGVSYKNLS
+381 FQEGVTYKDLS

-467 LINRIKSAIS
+467 LISRIKSAIS
-477 KDSQVYWV
+477 KNSQVYWV

-499 EDLEKILKKEFDS
+499 EDLEKILNKEFKS
-512 QDYEIIHGKMKDA
+512 QEYEIIHGKMKDSE
-525 DKHQILQDF
+525 KQRILSDF
-534 KDKKTKILLATT
+534 KEKKTKILLATT

-560 VIENSERFGLA
+560 IIENSERFGLA

-593 TDSLTELS
+593 NDSLTELS
-601 EKRLEII
+601 EKRLQII

-613 GFVIAEEDLKL
+613 GFIIAEEDLKL

-653 VEAERLAQ
+653 EEAERLAQ
-661 EVIKLPAEQQRRIVE
+661 EVIKLPVEQQRKIVE
-676 SWFPAHLELSDV
+676 RWFPAHLELSDV

>member
-1 MSVSTCSMI
+1 MSSDQKI
-10 KASSLLVSTIK
+10 EASSLLVSTIK

-36 KTIENLLFHFPIGYQ
+36 MTIEDLLFHFPIGYQ
-51 DRTTLRK
+51 DRTTLKK

-64 NQDFVVQGVIEKV
+64 NQDFVVRGVIEKV

-85 MLLVKIKDNTGHLY
+85 MLLVKIKDNTGHIY
-99 LRFFYYFPGLRNI
+99 LRFFYYFPGLRNV
-112 FKEGVL
+112 FKEGTS
-118 IQVSGSSRL
+118 IQVAGSSRL
-127 GRFGLET
+127 GRYGLET
-134 IHPEYEIVKGNE
+134 VHPEYEIVQGNE
-146 FKPQILAKYPL
+146 FVPQILAKYPL
-157 TKGIS
+157 TKGLT
-162 HQKMRKLISEAIELI
+162 HQKMRKLISEVIELI

-195 LNESIVNV
+195 LNDSIINV

-209 SNIEDFLVGG
+209 SNIEEFLIGG

-246 KNRITSSF
+246 KNKTTKTF
-254 QNDNLAKEI
+254 PNNTLAKEI
-263 NAGLAFKLTDDQVSA
+263 KANLAFELTQDQVSA
-278 YEEIRADIATQTP
+278 YEEISADIANQTP

-314 VVEDKRQVA
+314 VVEDKKQVA

-338 FVEWFGAEEVQL
+338 FVEWFGKEEVQL

-355 PAKEKRL
+355 PAKEKKL
-362 IYENIAEG
+362 IYENIADG
-370 KAKIIIGTHAV
+370 KTKIIIGTHAV
-381 FQEGVSYKNLS
+381 FQEGVTYKDLS

-450 NRTPIVT
+450 KRTPIVT
-457 TTLSNNRRDA
+457 TTLPNNRRDA
-467 LINRIKSAIS
+467 LISRIKSAIS
-477 KDSQVYWV
+477 KNSQVYWV

-499 EDLEKILKKEFDS
+499 EDLEKILNKEFKS
-512 QDYEIIHGKMKDA
+512 QEYEIIHGKMKDSE
-525 DKHQILQDF
+525 KQRILSDF
-534 KDKKTKILLATT
+534 KEKKTKILLATT

-560 VIENSERFGLA
+560 IIENSERFGLA

-593 TDSLTELS
+593 SDSLTELS
-601 EKRLEII
+601 EKRLQII

-613 GFVIAEEDLKL
+613 GFIIAEEDLKL

-653 VEAERLAQ
+653 EEAERLAQ
-661 EVIKLPAEQQRRIVE
+661 EVIKLPVEQQRKIVE
-676 SWFPAHLELSDV
+676 RWFPAHLELSDV

>member
-1 MSVSTCSMI
+1 MSSDQKI
-10 KASSLLVSTIK
+10 EASSLLVSTIK

-36 KTIENLLFHFPIGYQ
+36 KTIEDLLFHFPIGYQ
-51 DRTTLRK
+51 DRTTLKK

-99 LRFFYYFPGLRNI
+99 LRFFYYFPGLRNV
-112 FKEGVL
+112 FKEGTL

-127 GRFGLET
+127 GRYGLET
-134 IHPEYEIVKGNE
+134 VHPEYEIVKDNE

-157 TKGIS
+157 TKGIT
-162 HQKMRKLISEAIELI
+162 HLKMRKLISEAIELI
-177 KQEKIEVTDLMPA
+177 KADKIEVADLMPA
-190 HNFSN
+190 NNFSN
-195 LNESIVNV
+195 LNESIINV
-203 HSPDPK
+203 HAPDPK
-209 SNIEDFLVGG
+209 SDIEDYLVGG

-246 KNRITSSF
+246 KNRITSAF
-254 QNDNLAKEI
+254 QNDKLAKEI
-263 NAGLAFKLTDDQVSA
+263 NSGLAFELTDDQVSA
-278 YEEIRADIATQTP
+278 YEEISADIATQTP

-314 VVEDKRQVA
+314 VVEGKKQVA

-338 FVEWFGAEEVQL
+338 FVEWFGEEEVQL

-355 PAKEKRL
+355 PVKEKRL

-370 KAKIIIGTHAV
+370 KTKIIIGTHAV
-381 FQEGVSYKNLS
+381 FQEGVTYKDLS

-457 TTLSNNRRDA
+457 TTLPNNRRDA

-477 KDSQVYWV
+477 KNSQVYWV

-512 QDYEIIHGKMKDA
+512 QDYEIIHGKMKDT
-525 DKHQILQDF
+525 DKHQILKDF

-584 KESFCILMH
+584 KESFCLLMH
-593 TDSLTELS
+593 SDSLTELS

-653 VEAERLAQ
+653 DEAERLAQ
-661 EVIKLPAEQQRRIVE
+661 EVIKLPVEQQRKIVE
-676 SWFPAHLELSDV
+676 RWFPAHLELSDV

>member
-1 MSVSTCSMI
+1 MSSDQKI

-314 VVEDKRQVA
+314 VVEDERQVA

-676 SWFPAHLELSDV
+676 RWFPAHLELSDV

>member
-1 MSVSTCSMI
+1 MSTDQKI
-10 KASSLLVSTIK
+10 EASSLLVSTIK

-36 KTIENLLFHFPIGYQ
+36 KTIEDLLFHFPIGYQ
-51 DRTTLRK
+51 DRTILKK

-99 LRFFYYFPGLRNI
+99 LRFFYYFPGLRNV
-112 FKEGVL
+112 FKEGTS

-127 GRFGLET
+127 GRYGLET
-134 IHPEYEIVKGNE
+134 VHPEYEIVKNDE

-157 TKGIS
+157 TKGIT
-162 HQKMRKLISEAIELI
+162 HQKMRKLMSEAIELI
-177 KQEKIEVTDLMPA
+177 KEDKIEVTDLMPA

-195 LNESIVNV
+195 LNESIINV
-203 HSPDPK
+203 HAPDPK
-209 SNIEDFLVGG
+209 SDINDFLVGG

-246 KNRITSSF
+246 KNRITSAF
-254 QNDNLAKEI
+254 KNNKLAKEI
-263 NAGLAFKLTDDQVSA
+263 NSGLAFKLTDDQVSA
-278 YEEIRADIATQTP
+278 YEEISDDIATQTP

-314 VVEDKRQVA
+314 VVEDKKQVA

-338 FVEWFGAEEVQL
+338 FIEWFGKEEVQL

-355 PAKEKRL
+355 PLKEKRL
-362 IYENIAEG
+362 IYQNIAEG
-370 KAKIIIGTHAV
+370 KTKIIIGTHAV
-381 FQEGVSYKNLS
+381 FQEGVTYKDLS

-407 LKLKEKAEDYP
+407 LKLKEKAEHYP

-457 TTLSNNRRDA
+457 TTLPNNRREA
-467 LINRIKSAIS
+467 LINRIKSAIN
-477 KDSQVYWV
+477 KNSQVYWV

-512 QDYEIIHGKMKDA
+512 QDYEIIHGKMKDM
-525 DKHQILQDF
+525 DKQKILSDF
-534 KDKKTKILLATT
+534 KEKKTKILLATT

-593 TDSLTELS
+593 NDSLTELP
-601 EKRLEII
+601 EKRLQII

-653 VEAERLAQ
+653 GEAERLAQ
-661 EVIKLPAEQQRRIVE
+661 EVIKLPVEQQRRIVE
-676 SWFPAHLELSDV
+676 RWFPAHLELSDV

>member
-1 MSVSTCSMI
+1 MSSDQKI

-246 KNRITSSF
+246 KNRITSAF
-254 QNDNLAKEI
+254 QNDKLAKEI
-263 NAGLAFKLTDDQVSA
+263 NSGLAFKLTDDQISA
-278 YEEIRADIATQTP
+278 YEEISADIATQTP

-314 VVEDKRQVA
+314 VVEDKKQVA

-338 FVEWFGAEEVQL
+338 FVEWFGEEEVQL

-355 PAKEKRL
+355 PVKEKRL

-370 KAKIIIGTHAV
+370 KTKIIIGTHAV
-381 FQEGVSYKNLS
+381 FQEGVTYKDLS

-457 TTLSNNRRDA
+457 TTLPNNRRDA

-477 KDSQVYWV
+477 KNSQVYWV

-512 QDYEIIHGKMKDA
+512 EDYEIIHGKMKDA
-525 DKHQILQDF
+525 DKHQILKDF

-593 TDSLTELS
+593 SDTLTELS

-638 PSFTFFDLLANEELQ
+638 PSFTFFDLIANEELQ
-653 VEAERLAQ
+653 DEAERLAQ
-661 EVIKLPAEQQRRIVE
+661 EVIKLPVEQQRKIVE
-676 SWFPAHLELSDV
+676 RWFPAHLELSDV

>member
-1 MSVSTCSMI
+1 MSTDQKI
-10 KASSLLVSTIK
+10 EASSLLVSTIK

-36 KTIENLLFHFPIGYQ
+36 RTVEDLLFHFPVGYQ
-51 DRTTLRK
+51 DRTTLKK

-85 MLLVKIKDNTGHLY
+85 MLLVKVKDNTGHLY
-99 LRFFYYFPGLRNI
+99 LRFFYYFPGLRNV
-112 FKEGVL
+112 FKEGTSL
-118 IQVSGSSRL
+118 QVSGSSRL
-127 GRFGLET
+127 GRYGLET
-134 IHPEYEIVKGNE
+134 VHPEYEIVKDNG

-157 TKGIS
+157 TKGIT
-162 HQKMRKLISEAIELI
+162 HQKLRKLISEAIELI
-177 KQEKIEVTDLMPA
+177 KQGKIEVTDLLPT

-195 LNESIVNV
+195 LNKSIIDV
-203 HSPDPK
+203 HAPDPE

-219 NSEARK
+219 TSEARK

-238 YLSIREQN
+238 YLSIKEQN
-246 KNRITSSF
+246 KNRITSAF
-254 QNDNLAKEI
+254 QNDKLAKVI
-263 NAGLAFKLTDDQVSA
+263 NSSLAFKLTDDQVSA
-278 YEEIRADIATQTP
+278 YEEISADIATQAP

-314 VVEDKRQVA
+314 VVQDKKQVA

-338 FVEWFGAEEVQL
+338 FVEWFGEEEVQL

-355 PAKEKRL
+355 PVKEKRL

-370 KAKIIIGTHAV
+370 KTKIIIGTHAV
-381 FQEGVSYKNLS
+381 FQEGVTYKDLS

-457 TTLSNNRRDA
+457 TTLPNNRRDA
-467 LINRIKSAIS
+467 LINRIKSAIN
-477 KDSQVYWV
+477 KNSQVYWV

-512 QDYEIIHGKMKDA
+512 QDYEIIHGKMKDT
-525 DKHQILQDF
+525 DKQRILSDF

-593 TDSLTELS
+593 SDSLTELS
-601 EKRLEII
+601 EKRLQII

-638 PSFTFFDLLANEELQ
+638 PSFTFFDLLANQELQ

-661 EVIKLPAEQQRRIVE
+661 EVIRLPVEQQRRIVE
-676 SWFPAHLELSDV
+676 RWFPAHLELSDV

>member
-1 MSVSTCSMI
+1 MSSDQKI
-10 KASSLLVSTIK
+10 EASSLLVSTIK

-36 KTIENLLFHFPIGYQ
+36 KTIEDLLFHFPIGYQ
-51 DRTTLRK
+51 DRTTLKK

-99 LRFFYYFPGLRNI
+99 LRFFYYFPGLRNV
-112 FKEGVL
+112 FKEGTL

-127 GRFGLET
+127 GRYGLET
-134 IHPEYEIVKGNE
+134 VHPEYETVRDNE

-157 TKGIS
+157 TKGIT
-162 HQKMRKLISEAIELI
+162 HLKMRKLISEAIELI
-177 KQEKIEVTDLMPA
+177 KADKIEVADLMPA
-190 HNFSN
+190 NNFSN
-195 LNESIVNV
+195 LNESIINV
-203 HSPDPK
+203 HAPDPQ
-209 SNIEDFLVGG
+209 SDIEDYLVGG

-246 KNRITSSF
+246 KNRITSAF
-254 QNDNLAKEI
+254 QNDKLAKEI
-263 NAGLAFKLTDDQVSA
+263 NSGLAFELTDDQVSA
-278 YEEIRADIATQTP
+278 YKEISADIATQTP

-314 VVEDKRQVA
+314 VVEDKKQVA

-338 FVEWFGAEEVQL
+338 FVEWFGEEEVQL

-355 PAKEKRL
+355 PVKEKRL

-370 KAKIIIGTHAV
+370 KTKIIIGTHAV
-381 FQEGVSYKNLS
+381 FQEGVTYKDLS

-457 TTLSNNRRDA
+457 TTLPNNRRDA

-477 KDSQVYWV
+477 KNSQVYWV

-512 QDYEIIHGKMKDA
+512 QDYEIIHGKMKDT
-525 DKHQILQDF
+525 DKHQILKDF

-593 TDSLTELS
+593 SDSLTELS

-653 VEAERLAQ
+653 DEAERLAQ
-661 EVIKLPAEQQRRIVE
+661 KVIKLPVEQQRKIVE
-676 SWFPAHLELSDV
+676 RWFPAHLELSDV